1 MSKFEILCVTMHQ
14 NDFSKIEKM
23 NIHSDVVFA
32 NQADTTSFEQ
42 IEFEGHTA
50 KMITT
55 ATRGVGVNRNFSLAY
70 ASADIC
76 LFADDDVTY
85 VDNMEEIVL
94 DEFEKNPKA
103 DIMIFH
109 FETDDSQRPQES
121 YSKTK
126 RRKKWQK
133 LPWAGFRIAFRLS
146 AVKKANLNFTT
157 LFGGGCIF
165 PSGED
170 SMFLKDAVKAG
181 LKIYVSNKTI
191 GQVSFAESTWF
202 TGYDKKYFYG
212 VGAFYQCARKKTKSL
227 RFLYTILRTRGQGL
241 LSNKEKL
248 KWLKYGALG
257 YKKMLSYDQF
267 VKENAEISKE

>member
-32 NQADTTSFEQ
+32 NQADRTSFEQ

-94 DEFEKNPKA
+94 DEFDKNPKA

-109 FETDDSQRPQES
+109 FETDDPQRPQQS
-121 YSKTK
+121 YPKTK
-126 RRKKWQK
+126 RRKKWQRM
-133 LPWAGFRIAFRLS
+133 PWGGIRIAFRLS
-146 AVKKANLNFTT
+146 AVKKANLSFTT

-170 SMFLKDAVKAG
+170 SMFLKDSVKAG
-181 LKIYVSNKTI
+181 LKIYVSSKTI

-202 TGYDKKYFYG
+202 TGVDEKYFYG
-212 VGAFYQCARKKTKSL
+212 RGAFQKAIYKCAFLRCLYMIFRTKNDNTLVS
-227 RFLYTILRTRGQGL
+227 
-241 LSNKEKL
+241 KEKL
-248 KWLKYGALG
+248 KWMKYGAKG
-257 YKKMLSYDQF
+257 YDEMLSYDQF
-267 VKENAEISKE
+267 IGKYIENN

>member
-32 NQADTTSFEQ
+32 NQADSTSFEQ

-55 ATRGVGVNRNFSLAY
+55 ATRGVGINRNLSLAY

-76 LFADDDVTY
+76 LFADDDVVY
-85 VDNMEEIVL
+85 IDNAEKVVL
-94 DEFEKNPKA
+94 SEFEKNPKA

-109 FETDDSQRPQES
+109 FESDDPSRPQKS
-121 YSKTK
+121 YPKTK
-126 RRKKWQK
+126 KRHKWQK

-146 AVKKANLNFTT
+146 SVKKANINFTT

-170 SMFLKDAVKAG
+170 SMWLKDAVKAG

-191 GQVSFAESTWF
+191 GWVSFAESTWF
-202 TGYDKKYFYG
+202 TGADEKYFYG
-212 VGAFYQCARKKTKSL
+212 RGAFCQAVRKRTKYMH
-227 RFLYTILRTRGQGL
+227 FFHTISRTRGKGA
-241 LSNKEKL
+241 LSAKEKL
-248 KWLKYGALG
+248 KWLKYGAKG
-257 YKKMLSYDQF
+257 YNEMLSYQQF
-267 VKENAEISKE
+267 LDKYETSKE